1 MDAEHSELKISSLR
15 WAVGGFSIAIGA
27 LMQMEPFQFGAPG
40 YDPLRPYLA
49 WWGIGFVLAGM
60 SLLAV
65 AALAP
70 RFRFMFLAHLWAG
83 GVLLV
88 LAVGF
93 AQGASWIGA
102 TNNLVLGLGIVLA
115 PLLARRRMKPAWL
128 QGDVLSLSLGFG
140 TALTGRVML
149 VLPDQFR
156 ASAYDLVRP
165 YLAWYGLAFT
175 GSGLLLSLSH
185 IGRLLPRRLAR
196 WAGLCVAGAFFA
208 F

>member
-40 YDPLRPYLA
+40 YDPLRPYLV

-83 GVLLV
+83 AMLLM
-88 LAVGF
+88 LTMAVAVSG
-93 AQGASWIGA
+93 SWTA
-102 TNNLVLGLGIVLA
+102 TANYLVLGLGIMLA
-115 PLLARRRMKPAWL
+115 PAVARP
-128 QGDVLSLSLGFG
+128 
-140 TALTGRVML
+140 
-149 VLPDQFR
+149 P
-156 ASAYDLVRP
+156 
-165 YLAWYGLAFT
+165 
-175 GSGLLLSLSH
+175 
-185 IGRLLPRRLAR
+185 LLP
-196 WAGLCVAGAFFA
+196 
-208 F
+208 